1 MLTHRKSGF
10 TLIELL
16 VVISIIAV
24 LIALLLPAV
33 QQAREA
39 ARRTQCRNN
48 LKQIGLA
55 MHNYEN
61 VFDCFPPGFLG
72 TTPDCSMIRNGYAP
86 NVAQGWGWGTF
97 ILPYLD
103 QAPMYQAMNVSV
115 HQVVCGVPTGAAN
128 NPAVGNPASGQYVVP
143 GFICPTASDLPVFWA
158 TDAPLPLV
166 ARHSKSNYVA
176 VCGVDFTGVL
186 PATHTL
192 GTDYTAGMRGMF
204 GDASKNGCTKIRDDS
219 DGTSNTF
226 MIGEAYRK
234 DNDTNYTVWTTGVG
248 GERRP
253 GRWFGMAPDDQTACV
268 VRQLRTTG
276 TFAINGGSFNAFA
289 SQHQGGAFFLLSD
302 GAVRFISENGDQ
314 STVSRF
320 GTINDSLVVN
330 TGLGL

>member
-1 MLTHRKSGF
+1 MSTRHRRVGF

-61 VFDCFPPGFLG
+61 TFGCYPPGFMG
-72 TTPDCSMIRNGYAP
+72 TTPDCGMLRNGIAP

-97 ILPYLD
+97 ILPYLE
-103 QAPMYQAMNVSV
+103 QSAIYMAMNVNS
-115 HQVVCGVPTGAAN
+115 HQVVCDAPTGAAAD
-128 NPAVGNPASGQYVVP
+128 PLVGNPASGRYIVKA
-143 GFICPTASDLPVFWA
+143 FTCPTATDPDLFYACNGPTTSF
-158 TDAPLPLV
+158 
-166 ARHSKSNYVA
+166 HSKSNYVA

-186 PATHTL
+186 TNNTL
-192 GTDYTAGMRGMF
+192 GADYTAGMKGMF
-204 GDASKNGCTKIRDDS
+204 GDGSKFPCTKIRDET
-219 DGTSNTF
+219 DGTSQTF

-234 DNDTNYTVWTTGVG
+234 DLDANYTTWTTGANP
-248 GERRP
+248 ERRP

-276 TFAINGGSFNAFA
+276 SFAINGASFNAFA
-289 SQHQGGAFFLLSD
+289 SQHGGGAFFLISD
-302 GAVRFISENGDQ
+302 GGVRFISENGDQ
-314 STVSRF
+314 ATISRF
-320 GTINDSLVVN
+320 GTINDALVIDSGI
-330 TGLGL
+330 GL